1 VSGDTVTINTRTGS
15 FADKTVGTAKLVTVT
30 GVTLTGADAGNYT
43 VSNPTGITA
52 NITAKALTI
61 SGMTANSKTYDGTT
75 AATLSGGSLV
85 GVETGDAVTFSG
97 TATFINGKN
106 VGTALPVTGV
116 ITLAGADKDNY
127 TVSFP
132 AGLTASITAKT
143 LTVTADN
150 VNRPTGVD
158 NPPFTASYLGFVNG
172 ETAVTALTGS
182 PSLTT
187 SATITSPKGTYPI
200 IAAVGTLSAI
210 NNNYSFIFVDGTLN
224 VGLASQT
231 ITFNALPVKTYG
243 DADFAPGATASSGY
257 PVSYT
262 SSNTAVAM
270 IVSNQIHIVGAG
282 SATIT
287 ANQPGDG
294 TIYGAANPVTQTLT
308 VNQVSTTT
316 TIASSSA
323 NPSISGDSVIFTA
336 TVTGAGATGTVT
348 FKDGATT
355 LGTGSLS
362 GGTPNTAT
370 YSTSALGVG
379 WHSITAAYDGNTNF
393 TVSTSSVISKNV
405 VMADGKLNGSGT
417 VDSTDALKA
426 LRIAAGIDTPSAYDL
441 AHGDVAPLA
450 NGQRHPDGKID
461 LGDVVAIL
469 RRAVGLPNW

>member
-1 VSGDTVTINTRTGS
+1 
-15 FADKTVGTAKLVTVT
+15 
-30 GVTLTGADAGNYT
+30 
-43 VSNPTGITA
+43 
-52 NITAKALTI
+52 
-61 SGMTANSKTYDGTT
+61 MTASNKEYDGTT

-97 TATFINGKN
+97 TATFNGKN
-106 VGTALPVTGV
+106 VGTAITVTGV
-116 ITLAGADKDNY
+116 ITLAGADKGNY

-132 AGLTASITAKT
+132 AGLSANITAKV
-143 LTVTADN
+143 LTVAADT
-150 VNRPTGVD
+150 VSRPYGVA
-158 NPPFTASYLGFVNG
+158 NPPFTASYLGFVNN
-172 ETAVTALTGS
+172 ETVTALTGS

-187 SATITSPKGTYPI
+187 IATITSPKGTYPI
-200 IAAVGTLSAI
+200 VAAVGTLLAI

-231 ITFNALPVKTYG
+231 ITFNALPAKTYG
-243 DADFAPGATASSGY
+243 DADFAPGATASSSL

-262 SSNTAVAM
+262 SSNNAVAM

-294 TIYGAANPVTQTLT
+294 TNYGAANPVTQTLT

-323 NPSISGDSVIFTA
+323 NPSISGDSVTFTA
-336 TVTGAGATGTVT
+336 TVTGAGVTGTVT

-355 LGTGSLS
+355 LGIGSLS

-379 WHSITAAYDGNTNF
+379 GHSITAAYDGNTNF
-393 TVSTSSVISKNV
+393 TVSTSSAITKNV

-426 LRIAAGIDTPSAYDL
+426 LRIAAGIDAPSAYDL

-450 NGQRHPDGKID
+450 NGQRRPDGKID

-469 RRAVGLPNW
+469 RKVVNLPSW